1 MLSAA
6 CRRALS
12 SAATG
17 KEAAAALRHTPSEE
31 PLNIVHLAKLAN
43 LQPQPSY
50 ARDAAALLAY
60 VRVLE
65 QAPEEP
71 DTGAD
76 AASQPQRREE
86 GGNHETV

>member
-6 CRRALS
+6 CRRALC

-17 KEAAAALRHTPSEE
+17 KEAAAAALRHPTPAASQEE
-31 PLNIVHLAKLAN
+31 PLDINHIARLAN

-50 ARDAAALLAY
+50 AQDAAALLAY

-65 QAPEEP
+65 HAPTEPEEATTAEAP
-71 DTGAD
+71 RQQQT
-76 AASQPQRREE
+76 REE
-86 GGNHETV
+86 